1 MFIFRE
7 NEWKPYF
14 WVCAWVANRPKTTQK
29 YSSGSTQTHNTPQTA
44 LIIDLLTHTHIHSDF
59 GNSVLCF
66 GCAVISNVFTGFYVF
81 VWPLGMPKS
90 KMPQKCRRQQ
100 PEPAQNKIVDW
111 IKHGDSCTHNNF
123 GLHMLSVSK
132 VRFYAF
138 KVYANYIGI
147 YPQKNKK
154 YNSELPHTHNTHR
167 TIHITDLLIHTHMHS
182 KFWWQL
188 VVFWMS
194 GNALCVC

>member
-1 MFIFRE
+1 M
-7 NEWKPYF
+7 
-14 WVCAWVANRPKTTQK
+14 ANRPKTTQK

-123 GLHMLSVSK
+123 GLYMLSTSK

-138 KVYANYIGI
+138 KVHTNVTLQGERPRVNR
-147 YPQKNKK
+147 PQNNEQKCQIFLFMGH
-154 YNSELPHTHNTHR
+154 SGLR
-167 TIHITDLLIHTHMHS
+167 TLTISAQFD
-182 KFWWQL
+182 
-188 VVFWMS
+188 
-194 GNALCVC
+194 N